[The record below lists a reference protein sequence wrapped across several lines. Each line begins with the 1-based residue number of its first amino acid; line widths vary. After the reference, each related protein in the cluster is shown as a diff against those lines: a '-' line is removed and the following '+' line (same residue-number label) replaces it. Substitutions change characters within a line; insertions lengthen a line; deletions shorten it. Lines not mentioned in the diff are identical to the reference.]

1 LPCGVDSVGA
11 QLLEPRTGE
20 GGAVCAGGVTGVGGA
35 CAKAEPDAAIITN
48 DRKGEFLIM

>member
-1 LPCGVDSVGA
+1 VGA

-35 CAKAEPDAAIITN
+35 CAKAEPDPAIIAN
-48 DRKGEFLIM
+48 DRMREFLLI